1 MRISFSYLNASKA
14 KLVQGL
20 GIQRI
25 EVHEVT
31 LRYKEPFTISAGT
44 SIKNRNIFVKI
55 VTDYEVFGWGEAS
68 PSKRVTGET
77 PETILKTLDKMCPH
91 LIGACPLRIAR
102 DVDMMD
108 CIVSGSPSAKAAVDI
123 ALHDILG
130 KTACKPTWRLLGGFR
145 ERVLTDIT
153 LSIKPPKE
161 MAEDAVKA
169 VKSGF
174 KALKVKVGTSPKR
187 DVERIK
193 RIREAVGDKI
203 AVRIDANQG
212 WTVTQAFDVLKKL
225 EKLNIQFVEQPTEAG
240 NILGLAKIK
249 KISPIPV
256 MADESV
262 HSSFDAMRL
271 IKANAVDLINVK
283 LMKSGGV
290 HSAAKIA
297 AVAEAANVPCMI
309 GCMGESAIGIT
320 AAVNF
325 AAATKN
331 VQYADLD
338 CDILLADK
346 LVIEGGAGLKNS
358 ERIPNNEAG
367 FGLTKLN
374 EKLLGKP
381 VRIYGN

>member
-1 MRISFSYLNASKA
+1 
-14 KLVQGL
+14 
-20 GIQRI
+20 
-25 EVHEVT
+25 
-31 LRYKEPFTISAGT
+31 
-44 SIKNRNIFVKI
+44 
-55 VTDYEVFGWGEAS
+55 
-68 PSKRVTGET
+68 
-77 PETILKTLDKMCPH
+77 
-91 LIGACPLRIAR
+91 
-102 DVDMMD
+102 
-108 CIVSGSPSAKAAVDI
+108 
-123 ALHDILG
+123 
-130 KTACKPTWRLLGGFR
+130 
-145 ERVLTDIT
+145 
-153 LSIKPPKE
+153 
-161 MAEDAVKA
+161 
-169 VKSGF
+169 
-174 KALKVKVGTSPKR
+174 
-187 DVERIK
+187 
-193 RIREAVGDKI
+193 
-203 AVRIDANQG
+203 
-212 WTVTQAFDVLKKL
+212 
-225 EKLNIQFVEQPTEAG
+225 
-240 NILGLAKIK
+240 
-249 KISPIPV
+249 

-271 IKANAVDLINVK
+271 IKANAVDLINIK

-290 HSAAKIA
+290 HNAAKIA